1 MTLRL
6 QKKVNLS
13 FIIEVK
19 SFPRQLIKVIALKL
33 SRSFTSPLFL
43 YIGLIMP
50 IVQLSGIIPESKT
63 RLKIFLKTRIY
74 SEGEFFRYSFKT
86 LSSPGDL
93 LFFSPFNASTIS
105 FSVISPFKISL

>member
-1 MTLRL
+1 
-6 QKKVNLS
+6 
-13 FIIEVK
+13 
-19 SFPRQLIKVIALKL
+19 
-33 SRSFTSPLFL
+33 
-43 YIGLIMP
+43 MP

-93 LFFSPFNASTIS
+93 AVWGNFL
-105 FSVISPFKISL
+105 LQL